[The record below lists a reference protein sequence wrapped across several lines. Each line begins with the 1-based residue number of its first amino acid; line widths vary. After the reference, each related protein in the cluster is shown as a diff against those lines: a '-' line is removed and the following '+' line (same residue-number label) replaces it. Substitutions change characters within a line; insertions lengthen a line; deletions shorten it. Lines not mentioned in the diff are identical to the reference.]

1 MIHQTAVKGRQ
12 LSVVACTLALS
23 VAIPWPKASAEA
35 TNTTP
40 SKTPPSYIEAD
51 RSDADQV
58 LGSALTDNVFSDR
71 FTALRKQL
79 VATSLRGNPAP
90 GCAEPPVF
98 TLEVVSPE
106 KPTSEGSAW
115 EETYAISCKER
126 VRRTFLLFLS
136 VREGMKHSELAPGD
150 TLADAILQRD
160 FLQSATAAAISR
172 ARAGCRGTQ
181 VRNTRDVGDGR
192 IAAVDRSLEHGRV
205 RHLGRHQR
213 HVLAIAK
220 GRDRL
225 VHRSTALAPSLT
237 ATTTGGTGLTS
248 MAMAAALGIN
258 SCKNSTRF

>member
-1 MIHQTAVKGRQ
+1 MAQNRRQAGKSYIERERLIHQTAVKGRQ

-40 SKTPPSYIEAD
+40 SKTTLSYIEAD

-58 LGSALTDNVFSDR
+58 LGSALTDYVFSDR

-79 VATSLRGNPAP
+79 VATSLRGNPAS

-136 VREGMKHSELAPGD
+136 VKEGMKHSELAPGD

-181 VRNTRDVGDGR
+181 VRNTRVTSATGASQPWTEVWSMDACGTLVDINVTFSPSPKGGIDWS
-192 IAAVDRSLEHGRV
+192 IALP
-205 RHLGRHQR
+205 
-213 HVLAIAK
+213 
-220 GRDRL
+220 
-225 VHRSTALAPSLT
+225 PSP
-237 ATTTGGTGLTS
+237 
-248 MAMAAALGIN
+248 
-258 SCKNSTRF
+258 RR

>member
-1 MIHQTAVKGRQ
+1 MIRHSASKNGQ
-12 LSVVACTLALS
+12 LSVIACAVVLT
-23 VAIPWPKASAEA
+23 VAIPGPRARGEA
-35 TNTTP
+35 ANSTRP
-40 SKTPPSYIEAD
+40 KTPPSYIEAD

-58 LGSALTDNVFSDR
+58 LGSALTDYVFSDR

-79 VATSLRGNPAP
+79 VATSLRGNPAS

-136 VREGMKHSELAPGD
+136 VKEGMKHSELAPGD

-181 VRNTRDVGDGR
+181 VRNTRVTSATGASQPWTEVWSMDACGTL
-192 IAAVDRSLEHGRV
+192 VDINVTFSPSPKG
-205 RHLGRHQR
+205 GIDWSI
-213 HVLAIAK
+213 VLP
-220 GRDRL
+220 
-225 VHRSTALAPSLT
+225 PS
-237 ATTTGGTGLTS
+237 
-248 MAMAAALGIN
+248 
-258 SCKNSTRF
+258 RRR